1 MGFWCVLPVP
11 AQTRSLL
18 PLLILFYKS
27 TFHSSTANFP
37 TVCGL
42 SPVKLLPHYPST
54 QIWRNQRNQTCL
66 TSRTLLSTSSGCTS
80 TCTVKSREI
89 RLAWQW
95 ILTPPICRSI
105 TILVVFFCM
114 AVPHCQASRI
124 YRDFTVLIY
133 CCLHLGCSVVGTTLQ
148 IDVPG
153 TALCSA
159 QAMYVQI
166 K

>member
-66 TSRTLLSTSSGCTS
+66 TSRTLLSTSSGCT
-80 TCTVKSREI
+80 CTVKSREI

-105 TILVVFFCM
+105 TILVVYQSI
-114 AVPHCQASRI
+114 AVC
-124 YRDFTVLIY
+124 T
-133 CCLHLGCSVVGTTLQ
+133 LGVALLAQPFKSMCPAQHYVVPRQ
-148 IDVPG
+148 Y
-153 TALCSA
+153 
-159 QAMYVQI
+159 MY